1 MSFAVIACSEV
12 PLFLEGSKDPLI
24 IASPTSA
31 SASAQ
36 INDPHC
42 LIQGSIDISFSGAL
56 CVETGFHC
64 VALAILKLTM

>member
-24 IASPTSA
+24 TASPISTTASALA

-56 CVETGFHC
+56 CV
-64 VALAILKLTM
+64 